1 MSATPA
7 CSLIIATAVV
17 IGLGGSGG
25 ARAAGFNDVANPPED
40 PLPPLPRE
48 LTVAP
53 AGPEYAAPSPQELLK
68 DCKSKDFVECMREWR
83 PPPPPPPP
91 PPEPP
96 KPTAEEEKAKEE
108 EAKRQAAGKPPPPPP
123 GSGGAPPDQPPE
135 NAALTP
141 GKPPPPNPAADKAQL
156 DALAKAIRDAGLAD
170 KIKLPDAVGDGNV
183 EMKLD
188 DKKAGKPPAAKK

>member
-1 MSATPA
+1 MSATLVS
-7 CSLIIATAVV
+7 SLIVAAAVV

-25 ARAAGFNDVANPPED
+25 ARAAGFNDVADPPED
-40 PLPPLPRE
+40 PLPPLVRD
-48 LTVAP
+48 LSKAP
-53 AGPEYAAPSPQELLK
+53 SGPEYAAPSPQELLK

-91 PPEPP
+91 EPP

-108 EAKRQAAGKPPPPPP
+108 EAKRQASGKPPPPPP
-123 GSGGAPPDQPPE
+123 GSGGAPPDRPPE